1 MLGAAGAGALLAA
14 GVARNGIAAGER
26 QYANAYEGS
35 KYYIEISNGDGGGLI
50 LTKQNDL
57 DMHFVGIVCGNVAQR
72 LVKLIGNP
80 VVARA
85 VASSGGN

>member
-35 KYYIEISNGDGGGLI
+35 KYYLEISNGDGGGLI
-50 LTKQNDL
+50 LT
-57 DMHFVGIVCGNVAQR
+57 
-72 LVKLIGNP
+72 
-80 VVARA
+80 
-85 VASSGGN
+85 